1 MTLTDTPAQLTMD
14 TDGTVWLVIV
24 TIVLIFVSVV
34 IKQVGGTWLC
44 PSQVR
49 EL

>member
-14 TDGTVWLVIV
+14 TAGTVWLAIV
-24 TIVLIFVSVV
+24 TIV
-34 IKQVGGTWLC
+34 QVGGTWLC
-44 PSQVR
+44 LSEVR